1 MDDVIYVASG
11 GRQVLLVME
20 LWFDTRF
27 SNADAVGVS
36 CVPVSGLWLLLL
48 LLLAI

>member
-1 MDDVIYVASG
+1 MNDVIYMASG
-11 GRQVLLVME
+11 RRQVLLVME

-36 CVPVSGLWLLLL
+36 CVPVSGLWRRL

>member
-1 MDDVIYVASG
+1 MK
-11 GRQVLLVME
+11 
-20 LWFDTRF
+20 LWFDIRF

-48 LLLAI
+48 AI